1 MNSIYN
7 QGLEKVAANNQPL
20 TPINFLNRTADVYPE
35 RVAIIHGKKKI
46 TYQEYRKNVRR
57 LASALMQHGVKPGN
71 TVAIMAA
78 NIPALVLI

>member
-7 QGLEKVAANNQPL
+7 QGLEKVAANSQPL

-46 TYQEYRKNVRR
+46 TYQE
-57 LASALMQHGVKPGN
+57 VKMK
-71 TVAIMAA
+71 I
-78 NIPALVLI
+78 